1 MNPFTI
7 NPQLKKQ
14 VRTLNRQ
21 WIGRRWVEFTK
32 GYSAYLI
39 FIIGFS
45 NFIFI
50 LYGLAPFIADI
61 FPYFP
66 IFALI
71 ILVAII
77 PTGILIGHFHFHKQY
92 PIETDI
98 AIKKN
103 PYSFKIFRKSKEEIT
118 LKAQS
123 IQMNVLLT
131 LLEKQDNQDDL
142 ITELKSSIT
151 DIDRLLKGENSEDIL

>member
-1 MNPFTI
+1 MN
-7 NPQLKKQ
+7 KQ
-14 VRTLNRQ
+14 
-21 WIGRRWVEFTK
+21 WMGRRWLEFTK

-50 LYGLAPFIADI
+50 LYGLAPSIPDI
-61 FPYFP
+61 FPNFL
-66 IFALI
+66 IFALV
-71 ILVAII
+71 ILVTVI
-77 PTGILIGHFHFHKQY
+77 PVGILIGHFHFHKQY
-92 PIETDI
+92 PIESDI

-131 LLEKQDNQDDL
+131 LLEKQANQDDL

-151 DIDRLLKGENSEDIL
+151 DVDRLLKGENSGDIL